1 MNRRTENE
9 IEAFVEEADASKEIS
24 VTRIDPIVELRN
36 DIFSFFRARMDRIK
50 EQDKFKAKLQ
60 LSFEKLLEEGNLNF
74 DQIVQLYRMISNES
88 TSSSESIIGLFK
100 PVPGAPSLL
109 GENLSKKD
117 DPDEQIKQ
125 VTTKLTPEKMQ
136 ALDKLSKLLEMLDRE
151 DSPKGD

>member
-74 DQIVQLYRMISNES
+74 DQSDAANRSLYDLKLNAAASASRG
-88 TSSSESIIGLFK
+88 TCLDFSSALSLF
-100 PVPGAPSLL
+100 PA
-109 GENLSKKD
+109 
-117 DPDEQIKQ
+117 
-125 VTTKLTPEKMQ
+125 
-136 ALDKLSKLLEMLDRE
+136 
-151 DSPKGD
+151 